1 MQSPKP
7 TPKAKKLKKKDP
19 VHVVKLGRTE
29 IPIYRTGRGQHIFR
43 YYVAG
48 VPKLI
53 TRADLAEAIEAAEGK
68 ASGIE
73 NGRVQAGDLSAA
85 DVQSFYHANEKL
97 AELGANAPPLHVALE
112 EYVAARRLL
121 PVGAS
126 LVGVVRTHLA
136 AQPAAGDATPIAE
149 VLRRFLV
156 VVDEHSKNPRNR
168 RGIRHDL
175 TRFVAWLPEGRTLP
189 EVKAEEINTYLR
201 ALVAGTMTDAW
212 NGRVATQP
220 WPAIGER
227 RRDNIRDEIVNFFRF
242 ARANGHLPEDRTTE
256 AEKVKSFKP
265 THEITFY
272 TPEQIRAF
280 LVHLKDEWVPWF
292 VLSAFAG
299 LRSSEIVGDKEDPD
313 RARLRWSDFR
323 WEKKYLVVPK
333 STAKKIKR
341 ARRVPLR
348 ENLLQWL
355 LPYRNATGYLY
366 PEGAEQRIE
375 TERLE
380 RLKDAKGRSLG
391 LVWDANALRHSY
403 GTHRNAEISNA
414 GQVAEEMGTSV
425 QRIRENYDAVPADIE
440 PDEYFGIIP
449 GGGAEIIEFPAQG

>member
-1 MQSPKP
+1 M
-7 TPKAKKLKKKDP
+7 
-19 VHVVKLGRTE
+19 
-29 IPIYRTGRGQHIFR
+29 
-43 YYVAG
+43 
-48 VPKLI
+48 
-53 TRADLAEAIEAAEGK
+53 
-68 ASGIE
+68 
-73 NGRVQAGDLSAA
+73 QAGDLGAA
-85 DVQSFYHANEKL
+85 DVQSFYHAREKL
-97 AELGANAPPLHVALE
+97 AELGAQAPPLHVALE

-121 PVGAS
+121 PVGTS
-126 LVGVVRTHLA
+126 LANIVRAHMA
-136 AQPAAGDATPIAE
+136 AQPTLGSASPIPA
-149 VLRRFLV
+149 VLTGFLA
-156 VVDEHSKNPRNR
+156 VVDEHSKNARNR

-175 TRFVAWLPEGRTLP
+175 QRFVGWLPTGRTLP

-201 ALVAGTMTDAW
+201 ALVAGTMMDTW
-212 NGRVATQP
+212 NGRVPTQP

-272 TPEQIRAF
+272 TPEQVRAF
-280 LVHLKDEWVPWF
+280 LAHLKEEWVPWF

-299 LRSSEIVGDKEDPD
+299 VRSSEIVGDKEEPD

-348 ENLLQWL
+348 ENLLRWL
-355 LPYRNATGYLY
+355 LPYRRATGYLY

-380 RLKDAKGRSLG
+380 RLKDAKGNSLG

-440 PDEYFGIIP
+440 PEEYFGIIP
-449 GGGAEIIEFPAQG
+449 GPGAGIIQFPALG